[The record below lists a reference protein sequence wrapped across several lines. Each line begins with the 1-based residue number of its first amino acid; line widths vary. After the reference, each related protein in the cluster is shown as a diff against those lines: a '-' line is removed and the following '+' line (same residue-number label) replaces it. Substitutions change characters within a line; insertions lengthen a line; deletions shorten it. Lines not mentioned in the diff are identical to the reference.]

1 MGGTK
6 QLSSRIRGRVRP
18 QPRSPTQSGKGMVS
32 MHAPIRPE
40 DRTPPVS
47 RVIAEALVRRQGP
60 SRIVTRATRLGLSPV
75 LTRAV
80 VVACAASALDTDGI
94 VAKPRPAD

>member
-1 MGGTK
+1 
-6 QLSSRIRGRVRP
+6 
-18 QPRSPTQSGKGMVS
+18 MVT
-32 MHAPIRPE
+32 MRAPIPPE

-75 LTRAV
+75 LTRAL
-80 VVACAASALDTDGI
+80 VVACAAAALDSDGI
-94 VAKPRPAD
+94 AIKQRPAD

>member
-1 MGGTK
+1 M
-6 QLSSRIRGRVRP
+6 R
-18 QPRSPTQSGKGMVS
+18 
-32 MHAPIRPE
+32 APIPAT

-60 SRIVTRATRLGLSPV
+60 LRIVTRANRLGFSPV

-80 VVACAASALDTDGI
+80 VVACGASALDADGLE
-94 VAKPRPAD
+94 ARRRPAD

>member
-1 MGGTK
+1 
-6 QLSSRIRGRVRP
+6 
-18 QPRSPTQSGKGMVS
+18 MVS
-32 MHAPIRPE
+32 MRAPIPAE
-40 DRTPPVS
+40 DRIPPVS

-80 VVACAASALDTDGI
+80 VVACAASALDGDAI
-94 VAKPRPAD
+94 VTKQRPAE